1 MLSCPAVYFEW
12 TIEVLVGYHLQEPF
26 LGIMLDKKPR
36 PTHSKLQTIFQNL
49 YKQMTCQDDCG
60 KVYWVY
66 SEENSECYKRQFFLD
81 MCPLVSL
88 AKNIRK
94 EPVFALLN
102 KVMIESISSD
112 LYIGSNNLD
121 TRI

>member
-1 MLSCPAVYFEW
+1 M
-12 TIEVLVGYHLQEPF
+12 
-26 LGIMLDKKPR
+26 K
-36 PTHSKLQTIFQNL
+36 
-49 YKQMTCQDDCG
+49 CQDDCG

-121 TRI
+121 TRV